1 MGKER
6 KLISLT
12 KKKKKH
18 NVPDINESIHDIPGI
33 QTQNAPSPVFFNKNI
48 KQSRQSDR

>member
-12 KKKKKH
+12 KKKN
-18 NVPDINESIHDIPGI
+18 NVPDINESIHDTPGI
-33 QTQNAPSPVFFNKNI
+33 QTQNAPSPVFYNKNI
-48 KQSRQSDR
+48 KQSR